1 MKAARQIEAV
11 ELMIAGDS
19 FTEAH
24 ASALLKATEPE
35 QRSDFVAKKPK
46 KAHVPIECIVK
57 LEKEMDKVQS
67 QYQSAEES
75 YGSDLLQLTAARGY
89 IRKLLHNEKVKQFIE
104 EQEVET
110 LSQLNLILENEATI

>member
-1 MKAARQIEAV
+1 MKAARQVEAV

-24 ASALLKATEPE
+24 AGALLKATKPE
-35 QRSDFVAKKPK
+35 QRTDYGHKKPK
-46 KAHVPIECIVK
+46 GKQIPLERIVK
-57 LEKEMDKVQS
+57 LEKEMDKLQS

-89 IRKLLHNEKVKQFIE
+89 IQNLLQNEKIKQFLMDHESEIL
-104 EQEVET
+104 V
-110 LSQLNLILENEATI
+110 QLNSLLKNS